1 MSYRRMAMNGFLD
14 DLFGDEEAKG
24 EARGQDTPTQDMSAP
39 AGTRVYS
46 WECMSGKSYPLVPN
60 GDPPEENCHVEGIIR
75 QKDGK
80 WAKTYGAAAAT
91 GDNPVSTFLRDLFG
105 GGPSTPNT
113 LPGPTTGPSVPSGG
127 GNVLAPPPAS
137 VVSPG
142 AAAFTVTPVHL
153 AVAGLC
159 ALGLGY
165 AAYKYL

>member
-1 MSYRRMAMNGFLD
+1 MAYRRMAMNGFLD
-14 DLFGDEEAKG
+14 DLFGDEEAG
-24 EARGQDTPTQDMSAP
+24 EGVGPTGPTFDASTPVGQGQSFWQCPSGNYPVTPQNQQNGPEPGCVPLTQVRKSDGTWGQT
-39 AGTRVYS
+39 AGS
-46 WECMSGKSYPLVPN
+46 
-60 GDPPEENCHVEGIIR
+60 
-75 QKDGK
+75 
-80 WAKTYGAAAAT
+80 AAAT
-91 GDNPVSTFLRDLFG
+91 EDNPVSTFLRDLFG

-153 AVAGLC
+153 AVGALVV
-159 ALGLGY
+159 LGLGY